1 MGCFS
6 ATRVVVLSF
15 CLACVS
21 TPVFA
26 VYGTTQDKESF
37 QAKALVT
44 ATNGILSIQIENS
57 STSDLGDFTVRTGAS
72 HPHPNQDVLYPVGT
86 SYITLRDVTSQVVWA
101 NNGSGGSNLGTGYTF
116 QNMNIAPGAPGV
128 VTALGT
134 TGFRTTW
141 TLPNWTVVQDVVI
154 NGSTLADTNVRQT
167 VTVTNT
173 SGASRQYGV
182 RFMWD
187 WEIAGN
193 DASLFRQRNPD
204 GAFTST
210 FTTFPS
216 PAFQLYEEVDNASTP
231 TFSVFGTV
239 GGGPL
244 TPAPTPPDQ
253 LRYSPWG
260 TSFGSA
266 WDFTN
271 TGGNTDSSTV
281 YYWGFNTPL
290 TLAAGAS
297 AAYTQY
303 LTTQFSAA
311 GGGGIPTPFEPVV
324 PTLSTW
330 GMLLLIGIMAL
341 LAAWTARRR
350 IR

>member
-1 MGCFS
+1 
-6 ATRVVVLSF
+6 
-15 CLACVS
+15 
-21 TPVFA
+21 
-26 VYGTTQDKESF
+26 
-37 QAKALVT
+37 
-44 ATNGILSIQIENS
+44 
-57 STSDLGDFTVRTGAS
+57 
-72 HPHPNQDVLYPVGT
+72 
-86 SYITLRDVTSQVVWA
+86 
-101 NNGSGGSNLGTGYTF
+101 
-116 QNMNIAPGAPGV
+116 

-154 NGSTLADTNVRQT
+154 NGSTLADTNVRQS

-173 SGASRQYGV
+173 SAVSRQYGV

-204 GAFTST
+204 SAFTST

-216 PAFQLYEEVDNASTP
+216 PTFQLYEEVDNSTTP

-244 TPAPTPPDQ
+244 TPAPTTPEQ
-253 LRYSPWG
+253 LRYSSWG
-260 TSFGSA
+260 TSYSNG
-266 WDFTN
+266 WDFAN
-271 TGGNTDSSTV
+271 TGGNSDSSTV
-281 YYWGFNTPL
+281 YYWGFNAPL
-290 TLAAGAS
+290 SIAAGAS
-297 AAYTQY
+297 ATYTQY

-311 GGGGIPTPFEPVV
+311 GGGGSTTVVQPV

-330 GMLLLIGIMAL
+330 GMLLLIGI
-341 LAAWTARRR
+341 LAALAVWSTRRR
-350 IR
+350 VR